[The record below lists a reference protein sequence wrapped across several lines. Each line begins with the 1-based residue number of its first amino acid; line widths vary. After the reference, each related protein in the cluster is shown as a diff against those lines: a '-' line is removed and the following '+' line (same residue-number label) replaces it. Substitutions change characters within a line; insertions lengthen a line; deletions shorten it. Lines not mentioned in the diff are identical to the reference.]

1 MDQGDAVPLAE
12 LLEER
17 RFLLDVAHGTLGSAD
32 AAESVVDETY
42 RRWYGLS
49 DAARRRITVPRSWL
63 AETVGGI
70 CREAERETDRL
81 VANPSPAAASRTSEA
96 ALGTITDPGAARR
109 GRLRWRRWGARKS
122 WGSRRSWASRRHE
135 TVARAVCRAC
145 VAEDGE
151 LLVSLL
157 RPDVTAL
164 FDGGGK
170 VRVPTGPVHGGRAVA
185 ESLLT
190 LLGARPGPTLS
201 ARSVNGRTGL
211 VARHGNLVVAVI
223 GLDVTG
229 GRVAR
234 FWIVLNPDK
243 LRPWNRPSA
252 YSASPSKSP
261 GTEKGPPQTS
271 ACEGPSHRRDDRI

>member
-17 RFLLDVAHGTLGSAD
+17 RFLLDVAHGTPAGAD
-32 AAESVVDETY
+32 AAESVVDEAY

-49 DAARRRITVPRSWL
+49 DAARRRITVPRAWL

-81 VANPSPAAASRTSEA
+81 VANPSPAAAPRTSEA
-96 ALGTITDPGAARR
+96 GPGTIRAPDATRK
-109 GRLRWRRWGARKS
+109 GRLR
-122 WGSRRSWASRRHE
+122 WGSRRSWASRRHDA
-135 TVARAVCRAC
+135 VARAVCRAC

-151 LLVSLL
+151 LLGSLL

-170 VRVPTGPVHGGRAVA
+170 VRVPNGPVQGGRAVA
-185 ESLLT
+185 ESLLV
-190 LLGARPGPTLS
+190 LLGGRPRPALT

-243 LRPWNRPSA
+243 LRSWNRPSA
-252 YSASPSKSP
+252 SSVTPSKWP